1 MNAPGIRPRRSG
13 FTLIELLVVI
23 AIIAVL
29 IALLLPAVQSAR
41 EAARRAQCTNNLKQL
56 GLAANNYESTNQ
68 CFPGGSYS
76 NFNGGTTSCPASTPC
91 KYPENF
97 SVFVR
102 LLAYTEQAPMYNSV
116 NFSLTS
122 SNNENI
128 TIAGIRLNTLTC
140 PSDSANDSIVIAT
153 TTPGTSFNQNFPTPV
168 GTWMQAFSS
177 YAGCV
182 GTFGNGGY
190 NTSFGAA
197 QLVEYNG
204 VIHNDS
210 AVKIAVIT
218 DGTSNTIMFGE
229 HCHRNLQIFDPTFGN
244 SDNSWQSGRWYDTLF
259 STMYPLNMKVPLPG
273 LATATYLTGNSNYYY
288 PTIATSQHPGG
299 ANFALCDGSVR
310 FIKDSVNSWSQTQKV
325 SANNNS
331 YHPAGSTYVNFI
343 FTQGNAVPGVYQ
355 ALSSRNGGEVISA
368 DSF

>member
-1 MNAPGIRPRRSG
+1 M
-13 FTLIELLVVI
+13 IELLVVI

-56 GLAANNYESTNQ
+56 ALAANNYESTHIT
-68 CFPGGSYS
+68 FPGGSYS
-76 NFNGGTTSCPASTPC
+76 NFTGGTTSCPSSTPC

-102 LLAYTEQAPMYNSV
+102 MLPFTEQSAMYNAT
-116 NFSLTS
+116 NFNFTS
-122 SNNENI
+122 SNVENI
-128 TIAGIRLNTLTC
+128 TIAGVRLNSLTC
-140 PSDSANDSIVIAT
+140 PSDSAADPIVISL
-153 TTPGTSFNQNFPTPV
+153 TTPGTSFNQIYPLPA
-168 GTWMQAFSS
+168 GTWLQAFSS

-190 NTSFGAA
+190 NTSFGPA
-197 QLVEYNG
+197 QVSEYNG
-204 VIHNDS
+204 VIYNDS
-210 AVKIAVIT
+210 TTKISAII
-218 DGTSNTIMFGE
+218 DGTSNTILFGE
-229 HCHRNLQIFDPTFGN
+229 HCHRNLQIYDPTFGN

-259 STMYPLNMKVPLPG
+259 STMYPLNMKTPLPG
-273 LATATYLTGNSNYYY
+273 SAGAVYLTGNGNYYY

-299 ANFALCDGSVR
+299 ANYALCDGSVR
-310 FIKDSVNSWSQTQKV
+310 FIKDSINSWSQTVKV

-331 YHPAGSTYVNFI
+331 YHPAGSSYANFI

-355 ALSSRNGGEVISA
+355 ALSTRNGGEVISA
-368 DSF
+368 DGF